1 MRRAFV
7 MNDLKTGMI
16 FDIERCSM
24 YDGPGIRTTV
34 FLKGCPLSCKWCH
47 NPESQ
52 KPLPELAFYAEK
64 CVRCGNC
71 AEVCSDVHKLSA
83 RTHKVLYQNCKSCS
97 KCTKVCPVSALKLIG
112 KTYQIKE
119 VMDILRKDIPYFEA
133 AGGGLTVSGG
143 EPFSQYIFLKELL
156 QYANAESIHTCIETS
171 GFTTREKIDGILP
184 YTDLFLFDYKVT
196 SPELHRQFTGVDNH
210 IILEN
215 FRYLYSCGQA
225 IILRCPIIPGYNDTE
240 DHFRA
245 ICDMEKQYPNLSG
258 IEIMP
263 YHSLGRDKAAAV
275 NKAYEVAAPAADDIV
290 KNAWKGR
297 LMALGASKE
306 LLNSF

>member
-1 MRRAFV
+1 

-52 KPLPELAFYAEK
+52 RPLPELAFYSEK
-64 CVRCGNC
+64 CVRCGKC
-71 AEVCSDVHKLSA
+71 AKICPDVHKLSA
-83 RTHKVLYQNCKSCS
+83 RTHKVHYQNCKSCGR
-97 KCTKVCPVSALKLIG
+97 CAKVCPIHALKLIG

-119 VMDILRKDIPYFEA
+119 VMDILKKDIPYFRT

-156 QYANAESIHTCIETS
+156 QYAKAEDIHTCIETS
-171 GFTTREKIDGILP
+171 GFTTREKIDGVLP

-196 SPELHRQFTGVDNH
+196 SPELHKQFTGVDNR

-215 FRYLYSCGQA
+215 FRYLYSRGQA

-245 ICDMEKQYPNLSG
+245 ICDMEKQYPDLAG

-263 YHSLGRDKAAAV
+263 YHSLGKEKAAAV
-275 NKAYEVAAPAADDIV
+275 NKPYEVTAPTADDTV
-290 KNAWKGR
+290 KNMWKKQLR
-297 LMALGASKE
+297 TLGASDA
-306 LLNSF
+306 LLESF

>member
-1 MRRAFV
+1 MD
-7 MNDLKTGMI
+7 DLKTGII

-52 KPLPELAFYAEK
+52 KPLPELAFYAKK
-64 CVRCGNC
+64 CIRCGKC
-71 AEVCSDVHKLSA
+71 AARCPNVHKITA
-83 RTHKVLYQNCKSCS
+83 RTHKVNYQNCKSCG
-97 KCTKVCPVSALKLIG
+97 KCTEECPVHALKVIG

-119 VMDILRKDIPYFEA
+119 IMDILRKDIPYFKT

-143 EPFSQYIFLKELL
+143 EPFSQYIFLEELL
-156 QYANAESIHTCIETS
+156 QHAKAEGIHTCIETS
-171 GFTTREKIDGILP
+171 GFTTREKIDGVLP

-196 SPELHRQFTGVDNH
+196 SPELHKQLTGVENH
-210 IILEN
+210 TILEN
-215 FRYLYSCGQA
+215 FRYLYSCDQA

-240 DHFRA
+240 AHFRA
-245 ICDMEKQYPNLSG
+245 ICDIEKQYPKLSG
-258 IEIMP
+258 VEIMP
-263 YHSLGRDKAAAV
+263 YHSLGREKAAAV
-275 NKAYEVAAPAADDIV
+275 NKAYEVDAPTADDIV
-290 KNAWKGR
+290 KNVWKER

>member
-1 MRRAFV
+1 

-52 KPLPELAFYAEK
+52 RPLPELAFYSEK
-64 CVRCGNC
+64 CVRCGKC
-71 AEVCSDVHKLSA
+71 AKICPDVHKLSA
-83 RTHKVLYQNCKSCS
+83 RTHKVHYQNCKSCGR
-97 KCTKVCPVSALKLIG
+97 CAKVCPVHALKLIG

-119 VMDILRKDIPYFEA
+119 VMDILKKDIPYFRT

-156 QYANAESIHTCIETS
+156 QYAKAEDIHTCIETS
-171 GFTTREKIDGILP
+171 GFTIREKIDGVLP

-240 DHFRA
+240 DHFRG
-245 ICDMEKQYPNLSG
+245 ICDMEKQYPDLAG

-263 YHSLGRDKAAAV
+263 YHSLGKEKAAAV
-275 NKAYEVAAPAADDIV
+275 NKPYEVTAPTADDTV
-290 KNAWKGR
+290 KNMWKKQLR
-297 LMALGASKE
+297 TLGASDA
-306 LLNSF
+306 LLESF

>member
-1 MRRAFV
+1 

-52 KPLPELAFYAEK
+52 RPLPELAFYSEK
-64 CVRCGNC
+64 CVRCGKC
-71 AEVCSDVHKLSA
+71 AKICPDVHKLSA
-83 RTHKVLYQNCKSCS
+83 RTHKVHYQNCKSCGR
-97 KCTKVCPVSALKLIG
+97 CVKVCPVHALKLIG

-119 VMDILRKDIPYFEA
+119 VMDILKKDIPYFRT

-156 QYANAESIHTCIETS
+156 QYAKAEDIHTCIETS
-171 GFTTREKIDGILP
+171 GFTTREKIDGVLP

-196 SPELHRQFTGVDNH
+196 SPELHKQFTGVDNR

-215 FRYLYSCGQA
+215 FRYLYSRGQA

-240 DHFRA
+240 DHFRG
-245 ICDMEKQYPNLSG
+245 ICDMEKQYPDLAG

-263 YHSLGRDKAAAV
+263 YHSLGKEKAAAV
-275 NKAYEVAAPAADDIV
+275 NKPYEVTAPTADDTV
-290 KNAWKGR
+290 KNMWKKQLR
-297 LMALGASKE
+297 TLGASDA
-306 LLNSF
+306 LLESF